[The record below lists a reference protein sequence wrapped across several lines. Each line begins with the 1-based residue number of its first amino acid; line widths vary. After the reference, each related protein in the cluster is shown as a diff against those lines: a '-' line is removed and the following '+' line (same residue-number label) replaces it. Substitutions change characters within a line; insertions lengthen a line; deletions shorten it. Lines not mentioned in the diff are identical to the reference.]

1 MKQILFILLLFS
13 VLISIAQVN
22 QAQVQPLDTVA
33 LKVTRIDKNPDQV
46 TASFSRVRFRESA
59 LNQQQLSLQEYL
71 NQLNGVFSLN
81 ANNYAQDLRISIRG
95 FGARSAF
102 GIRGIKLVVD
112 GIPETTPDGQGQI
125 DNLPL
130 GIIDNIAV
138 LRGSSSALYGNA
150 SGGVISVNTID
161 DFKKDF
167 VEIGLTAGS
176 YNMLQSQVTAGFK
189 TETSR
194 YVIHANQITT
204 DGYRDQS
211 GFENYLFNYR
221 SFHDL
226 SKNTQL
232 NFQLNYAN
240 SPEAEDPGSLNAEAI
255 STDRRQARDPNLLF
269 ETQEAVQ
276 QVKLG
281 TSLKH
286 QTGNWTFN
294 GYGFYSYRDFEA
306 RLPFEF
312 GGAIDLNRN
321 YFGVGVNTTRVSKK
335 EHLSFK
341 QQLGIDYGYQ
351 NDARRRFENLEGERG
366 TETLNQ
372 NEKFSG
378 LGFFYLQDYEW
389 KKWTVNAGVRYDINE
404 LSVSDEFESDGI
416 NNDDITINQFS
427 LNAGAAYKLN
437 DKNQFYATVSNS
449 YETPVLSELSAN
461 PEDDGGFN
469 QNLEAQQALNFEI
482 GYRGKFEKLNLTST
496 LFYTFTTDDIVPF
509 ELQDFP
515 DRTFFRNAGSSK
527 RLGTEIATQ
536 YRFNPTWSAG
546 LTYNFSYFTY
556 QDYELPNG
564 DFSGN
569 NLPAIPRHLAQLMIT
584 YTKNSFNLTMSAQY
598 RDQMFTDD
606 ANSTVE
612 PEVIIGQ
619 LRGSYKFQLSGVS
632 LTPFAGINNLFDQ
645 KYNDNIRINAF
656 GGRYFEPAPGINIY
670 AGLRVRF

>member
-13 VLISIAQVN
+13 VLKSIAQVN

-189 TETSR
+189 TEASR

-255 STDRRQARDPNLLF
+255 STDRRQARDRNLLF

-281 TSLKH
+281 TSLEH
-286 QTGNWTFN
+286 QRGNWNFN

-366 TETLNQ
+366 TVTLDQ
-372 NEKFSG
+372 NERFSG

-389 KKWTVNAGVRYDINE
+389 KKWTVNAGVRYDINV

-437 DKNQFYATVSNS
+437 DKNQLYATVSNS

-482 GYRGKFEKLNLTST
+482 GYRGKYEKLNLNST

-515 DRTFFRNAGSSK
+515 DRTFFRNAGSSE
-527 RLGTEIATQ
+527 RLGTEIAAQ

-584 YTKNSFNLTMSAQY
+584 YTKNSFNITMSAQY
-598 RDQMFTDD
+598 RDQMFTND

-656 GGRYFEPAPGINIY
+656 GGRYFEPAPGFNTY